1 VRISERKFATM
12 VMILPRPHRKSRNAP
27 TVQVEAFQ

>member
-1 VRISERKFATM
+1 MCSSPDRGAKLSRAAW
-12 VMILPRPHRKSRNAP
+12 KSRNAP